1 MTAASWDFSRFNVI
15 EWRFSISAHCQWGKR
30 GDVDGA
36 RTDGLGNVGC
46 PFGGG
51 ELVFPVWITLLLASF
66 QLTWLAKARVAR
78 EEKEEEESGV
88 AFQSDRSHFNKTQL
102 ESMK

>member
-1 MTAASWDFSRFNVI
+1 MGRRRRGAHGTQQQPQHCCGSNDQNRTKRRTTDWECWDSMTAASWDFSRFNVI

-51 ELVFPVWITLLLASF
+51 ELVFPVWITLLLA
-66 QLTWLAKARVAR
+66 
-78 EEKEEEESGV
+78 
-88 AFQSDRSHFNKTQL
+88 
-102 ESMK
+102 